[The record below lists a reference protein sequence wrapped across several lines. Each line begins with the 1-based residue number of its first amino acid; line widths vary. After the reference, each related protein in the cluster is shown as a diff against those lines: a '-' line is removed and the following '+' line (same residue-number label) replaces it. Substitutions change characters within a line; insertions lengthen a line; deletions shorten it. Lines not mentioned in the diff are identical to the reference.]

1 MKKQFVKPPK
11 HGRVVDGVLY
21 KGGKAVVKFF
31 QHDGYGL
38 NVNDLHEVNGVLLD
52 TKYDGRLYAPVSVL
66 REHGIP
72 HDFEGEQQLILPV
85 KFWRVIS

>member
-11 HGRVVDGVLY
+11 HGRVVDGVLH
-21 KGGKAVVKFF
+21 KAGTAIVKFWK
-31 QHDGYGL
+31 HDGYAI
-38 NVNDLHEVNGVLLD
+38 NVSDLHEVNGVLLD

-72 HDFEGEQQLILPV
+72 NDFEGEEQLVLPV
-85 KFWRVIS
+85 KYWRVIQ